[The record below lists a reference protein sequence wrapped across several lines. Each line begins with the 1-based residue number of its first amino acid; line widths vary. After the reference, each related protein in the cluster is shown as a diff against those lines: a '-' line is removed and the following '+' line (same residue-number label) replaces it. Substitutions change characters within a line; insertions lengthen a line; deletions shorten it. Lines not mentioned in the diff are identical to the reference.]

1 MDRKDIVQIAF
12 RSTFFFKDSLE
23 WNYFYKKL
31 SNIEKIDKIKLISL
45 AMLSIETLLK
55 AITIIWLPIKMQEKW
70 IKKYLKE
77 DLNHWLY
84 TTYSKFSR
92 NVLSQEQENLLKKRD
107 EYWVEIRY
115 SIDALFKWLEIKW
128 VQSNRRPKE
137 KEEINKKIDKELK
150 IYEDLYEKLKSIY
163 EEKCIEL
170 DPETWK
176 QLFDTMHTQR
186 YSLWVSSEHHKIYKE
201 EYFKPKLDK

>member
-23 WNYFYKKL
+23 WNFFYKKL

-55 AITIIWLPIKMQEKW
+55 AIIIIWLPIKMQEKW

-77 DLNHWLY
+77 DLNHGLY

-92 NVLSQEQENLLKKRD
+92 NVLSQEQENLLKKWD
-107 EYWVEIRY
+107 EYWIEIRY

-128 VQSNRRPKE
+128 VQSNRSPKE
-137 KEEINKKIDKELK
+137 KEEINRKIDKELE
-150 IYEDLYEKLKSIY
+150 IYENLYENLKSLY
-163 EEKCIEL
+163 REKCIEL
-170 DPETWK
+170 DWETWEL
-176 QLFDTMHTQR
+176 LFDTMHSQR
-186 YSLWVSSEHHKIYKE
+186 YSLWVSSEHHKSYKK